1 MAPARDQEAL
11 GQFSLRCDFWGCPM
25 TRSWTHWSF
34 WVTSHS
40 GYSVFLWPNWE
51 LQQKC
56 RLRGDNVCPV
66 CLNRGFSLR
75 LGPMGLGGALSERN
89 PVESCDQSAWW
100 GLRRSCYLL
109 CQLHAVLVGEW
120 FLLHVKQPRQSF
132 GIIPEVNLVENT
144 QTLCCNSWGRYSW
157 LYRPTSG
164 HPYHS
169 STQVIPQKR
178 IAHLLTYFS
187 SFSPPVYHELTLLCR
202 LLGHSSDGYGTAKSP
217 TGRGGCCNPALHHP
231 NPTLTGQT
239 DTAQSDWLETKS
251 FISTENIKV
260 KYSGISDWMI

>member
-1 MAPARDQEAL
+1 
-11 GQFSLRCDFWGCPM
+11 M
-25 TRSWTHWSF
+25 TRSWTRWPF
-34 WVTSHS
+34 WVPSHS

-66 CLNRGFSLR
+66 CLNRGFYLC
-75 LGPMGLGGALSERN
+75 LGPMGLGGTLSERN

-100 GLRRSCYLL
+100 SLRRSCYLL
-109 CQLHAVLVGEW
+109 CQLHTVLVGEW

-164 HPYHS
+164 HLYHS
-169 STQVIPQKR
+169 STQVRPQKQ
-178 IAHLLTYFS
+178 IGHLLTYFFIFFPPS
-187 SFSPPVYHELTLLCR
+187 LPWINSPLQVIGPQLRWVWHSKEPHWKGR
-202 LLGHSSDGYGTAKSP
+202 LLQPCTASP
-217 TGRGGCCNPALHHP
+217 KPHPWQARQTQLSLTDLKQNPLFPQKTSKWSILAF
-231 NPTLTGQT
+231 QT
-239 DTAQSDWLETKS
+239 EWSK
-251 FISTENIKV
+251 
-260 KYSGISDWMI
+260 G